1 MDKVAVSGL
10 NGFGMTVPDL
20 ESASKFYGTFGL
32 DVTTS
37 ADGQALLCNCV
48 GRSGDEIVLTRGDQK
63 RLHHLSFR
71 IEPDTVDAFIAQIEA
86 NGLKVHTQA
95 PGDWQREGLWFEDP
109 WGTWIHLLPA
119 AAQALPR
126 VAMPT
131 YNFGG
136 ESRRVD
142 VNLWQTLDKSRV
154 PLRIGHLLIFTN
166 EWERAERFYAD
177 VLGLRTTD
185 RAAGKVAFMAA
196 GVGVIDHH
204 CFGLINSTHR
214 GFQHASFQVPGF
226 DDIGYGAWRMRDAG
240 YGDGFGPGRHAIAS
254 NLFHYVRDPWG
265 SWVEFYADMDKI
277 TSAWVCRDWND
288 LPYTWGPRWS
298 PEFWGKDMN
307 ANLEPR

>member
-1 MDKVAVSGL
+1 MEKAAISGL

-20 ESASKFYGTFGL
+20 DIARKFYGTFGL
-32 DVTTS
+32 DVTAS
-37 ADGQALLCNCV
+37 ADGQALLCNSP
-48 GRSGDEIVLTRGDQK
+48 GRSGGEIVLVRGDHK

-71 IEPDTVDAFIAQIEA
+71 IEPALAGPFARQIEA
-86 NGLKVHTQA
+86 AGISVRDQA
-95 PGDWQREGLWFEDP
+95 PAGWQRAGLWFEDP
-109 WGTWIHLLPA
+109 WGTWIHLDPQ
-119 AAQALPR
+119 AQAERPR
-126 VAMPT
+126 VQMPE

-136 ESRRVD
+136 AARRVD
-142 VNLWQTLDKSRV
+142 VNLWQTLDKSRK
-154 PLRIGHLLIFTN
+154 PSHIGHMLIFTA
-166 EWERAERFYAD
+166 EWERAEKFYAD

-196 GVGVIDHH
+196 GKGIIDHH

-214 GFQHASFQVPGF
+214 GFQHASFQVPGL
-226 DDIGYGAWRMRDAG
+226 DDIGYGAWRMREAG

-277 TSAWVCRDWND
+277 TDRWVCRDWND

-307 ANLEPR
+307 ANLEQR